1 MSANKK
7 RQKQKPDKVTVGNV
21 TVKIYRRQRPTL
33 AGGKRTIY
41 EVANYVNGRRRLTSF
56 SDAGSARADAE
67 RIAGLLSSGQAIA
80 ADLRAA
86 EAAEYGNAVAILR
99 NAGIETSL
107 QTVADRYVQM
117 VQIYGS
123 EDVVRGIEI
132 AKQHRPENVTPR
144 TMQEIADELVA
155 LKENRQASARYVG
168 DLRARLNT
176 IAKQFPM
183 SADMVTTQ
191 DLQTWFDK
199 MDAAPRTVRN
209 FRSAASTLFKY
220 AEARGYIAKGTNP
233 VNGTEQIKAKNGN
246 PIQIY
251 SPEEIEKLL
260 QTESAD
266 IRAIIALQAFAGIR
280 SQEILRLHW
289 EDIKR
294 GRDHIEL
301 AADKAKTAS
310 RRIVPILPNLAA
322 WLKGTE
328 KKKGLIFQPNNLTA
342 FDRRMKAEAFEPAG
356 VKRKQNAL
364 RHSFISYRVADTQ
377 NVAQV
382 ALETGNSPAML
393 FGHYRELVTKDD
405 ATKWF
410 SIQPKATNES
420 HISSTN

>member
-56 SDAGSARADAE
+56 SDAGRARAEAE

-342 FDRRMKAEAFEPAG
+342 FDRRMNAEAFELAG
-356 VKRKQNAL
+356 VKRKENAL

-382 ALETGNSPAML
+382 ALEAGNSPGMIFA
-393 FGHYRELVTKDD
+393 HYREVVTKDD

-410 SIQPKATNES
+410 SIQPKADK
-420 HISSTN
+420 

>member
-1 MSANKK
+1 MSASKK
-7 RQKQKPDKVTVGNV
+7 QQREKPDTVKVGNV
-21 TVKIYRRQRPTL
+21 TVKIYQRQRPTL
-33 AGGKRTIY
+33 AGGTRTIY

-56 SDAGSARADAE
+56 SNPKSARTEAE

-80 ADLRAA
+80 ADLRAT

-107 QTVADRYVQM
+107 QTVADRYARM
-117 VQIYGS
+117 VEIYGS
-123 EDVVRGIEI
+123 EDIVRGIEI
-132 AKQHRPENVTPR
+132 AKAHKPENVTPR

-155 LKENRQASARYVG
+155 LKENREASARYVG

-176 IAKQFPM
+176 IAKQFPRT
-183 SADMVTTQ
+183 ADMVTTQ

-209 FRSAASTLFKY
+209 FRSTASTLFKF

-233 VNGTEQIKAKNGN
+233 VTGTEKIKSKNGKA
-246 PIQIY
+246 IAIY
-251 SPEEIEKLL
+251 TPMEIEKLL

-289 EDIKR
+289 DDIKHGR
-294 GRDHIEL
+294 GHIEL

-328 KKKGLIFQPNNLTA
+328 KKKGLIFTPNNLTA
-342 FDRRMKAEAFEPAG
+342 FDRRMNAEAFEPAG
-356 VKRKQNAL
+356 VKRKENAL

-382 ALETGNSPAML
+382 ALEAGNSPGMIFA
-393 FGHYRELVTKDD
+393 HYREVVTAGD
-405 ATKWF
+405 AKKWF
-410 SIQPKATNES
+410 SIQPKAEK
-420 HISSTN
+420 